1 MKKIVLIG
9 LILINICFNVYAE
22 DKPNVEKRIGVVN
35 VSEVLNKYKKRAD
48 KEKDWKVDEDRI
60 TEKMKQKNSEIEAL
74 KQEYN
79 NADDD
84 LDRERISIELLKAN
98 KDLKFYGEL
107 NSERMQKEI
116 GKATLEMIRDIR
128 KTIQDYGEEKKYFLI
143 LQSRPINTKTN
154 NLQEA
159 ILMINLSDVMYY
171 NKDYDITEEIIK
183 LINIRYELS
192 KKAATPSK

>member
-9 LILINICFNVYAE
+9 LVLINICFSVYSE
-22 DKPNVEKRIGVVN
+22 DKPNAEKRIGVVN

-48 KEKDWKVDEDRI
+48 KEKDWKVDEDKI
-60 TEKMKQKNSEIEAL
+60 TEKMKQKNSEIESL

-98 KDLKFYGEL
+98 KDLKFYAEL
-107 NSERMQKEI
+107 NSERMQKEM

-143 LQSRPINTKTN
+143 LQSRPINTKTS

-171 NKDYDITEEIIK
+171 NKDYDITDEIIK

-192 KKAATPSK
+192 KKASTPSK

>member
-60 TEKMKQKNSEIEAL
+60 TEKMKSKNSEIEAL

-98 KDLKFYGEL
+98 KDLKFYAEL
-107 NSERMQKEI
+107 NTERMQKEM

>member
-1 MKKIVLIG
+1 MKKIILIG
-9 LILINICFNVYAE
+9 FILINNCFNIYAE

-98 KDLKFYGEL
+98 KDLKFYAEL
-107 NSERMQKEI
+107 NTERMQKEM

-143 LQSRPINTKTN
+143 LQSRPINTRTN

-171 NKDYDITEEIIK
+171 NKDYDITEEIVK